1 MKSILKIT
9 TVMLVQA
16 LLANCAWAGVLLPP
30 AGRRRGG
37 CSGAALSPAVHIH
50 INTFQDIFAAS
61 AKEGFLTGPGPD
73 DEEEIGTAETTYLE
87 FNMIFH
93 QLNNVLQVVR
103 GDIDI
108 LETEDELK
116 DGEEAITAFV
126 KDMVEGLADITSI
139 FSAMDIIIEADIL
152 YLNEKVKQLNEK
164 YAVLKELE
172 RVKTEDISVEIS
184 GLIARMI
191 SATEFVNRRI
201 QAVREGIN
209 LEYFDLGELLKQ
221 EEDKG
226 GISIEK
232 GLGLEIFGYRDG
244 MEFVIKNII
253 RNIIE
258 HGRAISVYFEMS
270 VKKDANNIVIEI
282 KDTGRGFDLR
292 ELKNKAV
299 ELGFWDKEKAAS
311 AKEPETIELI
321 FKKGFSRRYVKGKA
335 YGLGMWLSRQVIEKY
350 FKGKISAQNRPDRLG
365 ANFIITI
372 PMPEEKLRKRVT
384 DPRELLY
391 QWAISPDEK
400 QISQAW
406 THRSIAKAA
415 GISKGAVTKHLPAIE
430 KRLAEE
436 KRPAIKKKL
445 VDVAKALYRW
455 ARNRDKNQT
464 DKEWTQK
471 EIAEVIGVSESAL
484 SNHFA
489 FLQERLKKE
498 KLPPIK
504 IKPAPE
510 DKLYKWAIARTLR
523 QINKLWNQRELSK
536 RVGIAESFM
545 PRYLEIVQERLQQE
559 NRPKILVGLADAYK
573 QFYGWAVARDKQQI
587 KKRWSRRELAE
598 HAGISE
604 ASIGN
609 YLDAVQKQLKEEN
622 RPEILLELSPQE
634 KLYRF
639 VVRRKGKPKQKTVWT
654 LQEIA
659 KGAGISEDSV
669 KKHLPQLQQRLKNER
684 KTLIRL
690 FKVTTDPQKR
700 IYEWAI
706 NRTKKQID
714 KEWTQGEIAAQAG
727 IGRASV
733 SDHIVAVQN
742 RLREQAEPLIKFK
755 LHINNPGGKL
765 YLWALNRNLEQINKE
780 WAIEELADLTGISER
795 SIAKHLLEVNR
806 HLENTAKAP
815 IKTKLDEKLRK
826 ITAVEREINEMLD
839 RLKREITQLKN
850 KINGAHNAVNNTKE
864 TKEILQK
871 FYRTTFNELMSALKF
886 LNEINGVREFFP
898 RFTAYAVT
906 IKKIGA
912 AIDIDREHVWTM
924 SERLGKILEII
935 ECHEKTMRKKLVRF
949 ELVDLLEDTV
959 RVQREPAEVIALKA
973 PAAGTEKLIEQAI

>member
-116 DGEEAITAFV
+116 DGEEIITAFV
-126 KDMVEGLADITSI
+126 KDMVGDLADITSI

-226 GISIEK
+226 DISIEK

-282 KDTGRGFDLR
+282 KDTGRGFDFR

-350 FKGKISAQNRPDRLG
+350 FNGTIRAQNRTGQSG
-365 ANFIITI
+365 AKFIVTVPI
-372 PMPEEKLRKRVT
+372 PEEKPKKRVAN
-384 DPRELLY
+384 PRELLY
-391 QWAISPDEK
+391 QWAINRDEK

-415 GISKGAVTKHLPAIE
+415 GISKSAVTKHLPAIE
-430 KRLAEE
+430 KRLVEE

-445 VDVAKALYRW
+445 VDVAKVLYRW
-455 ARNRDKNQT
+455 ARNRDEKQINQ
-464 DKEWTQK
+464 EWTQK
-471 EIAEVIGVSESAL
+471 EIAKVAGVSESAI

-489 FLQERLKKE
+489 GLKKRLKKE
-498 KLPPIK
+498 KLPPIE
-504 IKPAPE
+504 IKLTPE
-510 DKLYKWAIARTLR
+510 EKFYQWAIARTVR
-523 QINKLWNQRELSK
+523 QINKVWSQRELG
-536 RVGIAESFM
+536 RRAGIGESIV
-545 PRYLEIVQERLQQE
+545 PRCLEAVRPRLERE
-559 NRPKILVGLADAYK
+559 DRPKILVGLTDAY
-573 QFYGWAVARDKQQI
+573 QQLYSWAVARNKQQI
-587 KKRWSRRELAE
+587 KKRWNRRVLAE
-598 HAGISE
+598 QAGISE

-609 YLDAVQKQLKEEN
+609 YLGAVQRQLKDEN
-622 RPEILLELSPQE
+622 RPKILLGVELSPQE
-634 KLYRF
+634 KLYRW
-639 VVRRKGKPKQKTVWT
+639 VMRRKGKPKQRIAWAVS
-654 LQEIA
+654 EIA
-659 KGAGISEDSV
+659 
-669 KKHLPQLQQRLKNER
+669 
-684 KTLIRL
+684 
-690 FKVTTDPQKR
+690 
-700 IYEWAI
+700 
-706 NRTKKQID
+706 
-714 KEWTQGEIAAQAG
+714 
-727 IGRASV
+727 
-733 SDHIVAVQN
+733 
-742 RLREQAEPLIKFK
+742 
-755 LHINNPGGKL
+755 
-765 YLWALNRNLEQINKE
+765 
-780 WAIEELADLTGISER
+780 
-795 SIAKHLLEVNR
+795 
-806 HLENTAKAP
+806 
-815 IKTKLDEKLRK
+815 
-826 ITAVEREINEMLD
+826 
-839 RLKREITQLKN
+839 
-850 KINGAHNAVNNTKE
+850 
-864 TKEILQK
+864 
-871 FYRTTFNELMSALKF
+871 
-886 LNEINGVREFFP
+886 
-898 RFTAYAVT
+898 
-906 IKKIGA
+906 
-912 AIDIDREHVWTM
+912 
-924 SERLGKILEII
+924 
-935 ECHEKTMRKKLVRF
+935 
-949 ELVDLLEDTV
+949 
-959 RVQREPAEVIALKA
+959 
-973 PAAGTEKLIEQAI
+973 